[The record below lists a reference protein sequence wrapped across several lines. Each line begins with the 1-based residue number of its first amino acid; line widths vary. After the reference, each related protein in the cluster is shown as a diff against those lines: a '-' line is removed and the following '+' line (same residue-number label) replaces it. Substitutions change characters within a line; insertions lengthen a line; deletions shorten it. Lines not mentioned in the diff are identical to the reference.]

1 MGLFYKIKQAFQAS
15 VDTSNVVKGGEK
27 PTTIISISTDTNI
40 YTSPNLSL
48 LTGILS
54 GIVDT
59 STIVSNTQDF
69 FDEFSK
75 TIQDIYLV
83 SSLNKMAYLWDLN
96 KWGTVSVTSVTM

>member
-1 MGLFYKIKQAFQAS
+1 M
-15 VDTSNVVKGGEK
+15 VKGGEK